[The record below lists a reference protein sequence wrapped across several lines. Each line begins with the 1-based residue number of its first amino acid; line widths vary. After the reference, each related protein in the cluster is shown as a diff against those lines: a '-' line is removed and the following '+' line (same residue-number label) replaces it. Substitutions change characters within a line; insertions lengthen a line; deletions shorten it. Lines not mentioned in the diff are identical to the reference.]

1 MTIKPGTARKP
12 RGIFEHRPRA
22 WITRT
27 LERTWYV
34 LLPLFGIWL
43 SGATYIK
50 PTLTEIQN
58 AGTIARLKNEAEG
71 RRLLNEMNAAES
83 QIRGA
88 TFERDSLLA
97 PAINRRLFLVDS
109 LQAITSDKGRQI
121 LEFAARA
128 DSFAAATRD
137 VEMRTKALEA
147 SLKAALAEAARLD
160 STRMQ
165 LEDSLAHLKARAEE
179 IGRASCRE
187 RVYVLV

>member
-1 MTIKPGTARKP
+1 MTIKPDLSRPP
-12 RGIFEHRPRA
+12 RGIFERRPRPWVA
-22 WITRT
+22 RS

-50 PTLTEIQN
+50 PKLTEIQN
-58 AGTIARLKNEAEG
+58 EGTISRLKNEAEG

-83 QIRGA
+83 QIRAA

-97 PAINRRLFLVDS
+97 PAIDRRLFLVDS
-109 LQAITSDKGRQI
+109 LKSITTEKQRQI

-137 VEMRTKALEA
+137 VEKRTKALED
-147 SLKAALAEAARLD
+147 SLKTILAQAARLD
-160 STRMQ
+160 TTA
-165 LEDSLAHLKARAEE
+165 LALADSLTHLKARAEE
-179 IGRASCRE
+179 TWTRARQK
-187 RVYVLV
+187 Y

>member
-1 MTIKPGTARKP
+1 MTIKPNMSRKP

-22 WITRT
+22 WIART

-50 PTLTEIQN
+50 PKLTEIQN
-58 AGTIARLKNEAEG
+58 AGTISRLKNESEG

-83 QIRGA
+83 QIRAA
-88 TFERDSLLA
+88 TFERDSVLA
-97 PAINRRLFLVDS
+97 PAIGRRLFLVDS
-109 LQAITSDKGRQI
+109 LNAITTDKQRQI

-137 VEMRTKALEA
+137 VERRTKAFEE
-147 SLKAALAEAARLD
+147 SLKVVLAQAARLD
-160 STRMQ
+160 STRVQ
-165 LEDSLAHLKARAEE
+165 LEDSLTHLKTRAEE
-179 IGRASCRE
+179 TWTRANQK
-187 RVYVLV
+187 Y